1 MNKEQILHYLDL
13 ITDELTDAYHLT
25 DTDSTVEANCYVSTA
40 AELVSELAR
49 NIKNNVTISEKEEHD
64 FNEAINNELMGPDGL
79 PLNFPYHINDGEGR
93 LKGNN

>member
-1 MNKEQILHYLDL
+1 MKKSQIINYLKL
-13 ITDELTDAYHLT
+13 ISDELTDAYHLT
-25 DTDSTVEANCYVSTA
+25 DTDSTVDANCYVSTA
-40 AELVSELAR
+40 QELVEELTR
-49 NIKNNVTISEKEEHD
+49 NIENNRTISEKEEHD